1 MTRHSHRDRIPS
13 GDLTAYERWEMPLL
27 DENGQR
33 RAGVEDVEQKEVQPL
48 TAEQLEAI
56 HNEARDEGYNAG
68 FESGKAEGMDQGAR
82 EGYRVGYDEGHAA
95 GREAGEHQGQEEG
108 RERVRQQEQR
118 LHQIMDTLLRPIQ
131 QEEEATEAALLNL
144 VMALSRSVIH
154 RELQYDSSQIA
165 SIVRHAIQSLPDS
178 DTDMRIR
185 VHPDDAEMV
194 RQAVE
199 GVAGHATVVP
209 DEHILPGGCTVANS
223 RSLVDYTVEK
233 RFQKQ
238 VQRMLETQLSE
249 SGGVEHSELGPV
261 MGEMSDYHRDVL
273 ESDAEPDAGGNGDD
287 NDPL

>member
-33 RAGVEDVEQKEVQPL
+33 RAGVEDVEQETVQPL

-68 FESGKAEGMDQGAR
+68 FEAGKTEGMDQGAR

-95 GREAGEHQGQEEG
+95 GHEAGEQQGQEEG

-118 LHQIMDTLLRPIQ
+118 LQELMEALTHPLR

-154 RELQYDSSQIA
+154 RELQLDSSQIG
-165 SIVRHAIQSLPDS
+165 SIVRRAIQSLPDS
-178 DTDMRIR
+178 DSDMRIR

-194 RQAVE
+194 RQAID
-199 GVAGHATVVP
+199 GVAGHATVAP
-209 DEHILPGGCTVANS
+209 DEQILPGGCIVASS

-238 VQRMLETQLSE
+238 VQRMLEAQLSD
-249 SGGVEHSELGPV
+249 GGDGDHGELDAG

-273 ESDAEPDAGGNGDD
+273 ESGGEPDGGNGDGD
-287 NDPL
+287 DTL

>member
-33 RAGVEDVEQKEVQPL
+33 RAGVEEVEQKDVQPL

-68 FESGKAEGMDQGAR
+68 FESGKTEGMDQGAR

-95 GREAGEHQGQEEG
+95 GREAGEQQGHEEG
-108 RERVRQQEQR
+108 HERVRQQEQR
-118 LHQIMDTLLRPIQ
+118 LQQIMDALVRPIR
-131 QEEEATEAALLNL
+131 QEEEAAEAALLNL

-154 RELQYDSSQIA
+154 RELQFDSSQVA
-165 SIVRHAIQSLPDS
+165 SIVRQAIQSLPDS

-199 GVAGHATVVP
+199 GVAGNATVVP
-209 DEHILPGGCTVANS
+209 DEHILPGGCTVGSS

-238 VQRMLETQLSE
+238 VQRMLETRLSDSDE
-249 SGGVEHSELGPV
+249 GERSELGAV

-273 ESDAEPDAGGNGDD
+273 ESDDGPEAGNGDD
-287 NDPL
+287 NGAL

>member
-1 MTRHSHRDRIPS
+1 MTRYSHRDRIPS
-13 GDLTAYERWEMPLL
+13 EDLTAYERWEMPLL

-33 RAGVEDVEQKEVQPL
+33 RAAVEEVEEEAVQPL

-56 HNEARDEGYNAG
+56 HNEAREEGYNAG
-68 FESGKAEGMDQGAR
+68 FESGKTEGMDQGAR

-95 GREAGEHQGQEEG
+95 GREAGEQQGLEEG
-108 RERVRQQEQR
+108 REQVRQQEQR
-118 LHQIMDTLLRPIQ
+118 LQQIMDTLVHPIR

-154 RELQYDSSQIA
+154 RELQLDSAQIG
-165 SIVRHAIQSLPDS
+165 SIVRRAIHSLPDS
-178 DTDMRIR
+178 DSDMRIR

-194 RQAVE
+194 RQAIE
-199 GVAGHATVVP
+199 GVASHATVAP
-209 DEHILPGGCTVANS
+209 DDQILPGGCSVENN

-238 VQRMLETQLSE
+238 VQRMLEAELSDTE
-249 SGGVEHSELGPV
+249 DTGHGELDAV

-273 ESDAEPDAGGNGDD
+273 ESGEEPEAGNGDSD
-287 NDPL
+287 DSV